1 MICSKCKKE
10 IPDGKVFCPYCG
22 NEIRFVPDYNVFEED
37 YLSSMISEE
46 AKAKKEKEREKE
58 KKLLRKKYLLY
69 AIPAVLVLIIIIIGW
84 NMYFHSYK
92 FYINKADQALK
103 IKDYTSAIN
112 YGESALSKQKT
123 AKAYYVIA
131 KSEVELNKTKDA
143 IKDLKSAIA
152 LNPKYE
158 KAYKLLIDL
167 YLANDDYDSISALK
181 IKASDKSILKLF
193 DNIVI
198 GKISFSLKAGKYH
211 DKKELK
217 LSTNSDYDIYYTTD
231 GNIPDRFNGTKFD
244 KELPIEL
251 EEGKNVVKAALV
263 DDEGRI
269 GKVYTKKY
277 EISFIKPEDPKINP
291 ESGRFTVPSQI
302 TILADGNCRLYY
314 TWDGTDPT
322 VDSPEYT
329 GPINI
334 PEGNNVLSV
343 VAIDK
348 YGMSSNVVRQ
358 NYIYEP

>member
-1 MICSKCKKE
+1 MGS
-10 IPDGKVFCPYCG
+10 G
-22 NEIRFVPDYNVFEED
+22 NDNPFYDAVAR
-37 YLSSMISEE
+37 
-46 AKAKKEKEREKE
+46 AT
-58 KKLLRKKYLLY
+58 LY
-69 AIPAVLVLIIIIIGW
+69 VK
-84 NMYFHSYK
+84 S
-92 FYINKADQALK
+92 
-103 IKDYTSAIN
+103 
-112 YGESALSKQKT
+112 SALSAYQSSEAWDVFQTKKT
-123 AKAYYVIA
+123 VDQQACGQP
-131 KSEVELNKTKDA
+131 TFQ
-143 IKDLKSAIA
+143 
-152 LNPKYE
+152 
-158 KAYKLLIDL
+158 
-167 YLANDDYDSISALK
+167 LADY
-181 IKASDKSILKLF
+181 IL
-193 DNIVI
+193 
-198 GKISFSLKAGKYH
+198 SMSTATAGA
-211 DKKELK
+211 
-217 LSTNSDYDIYYTTD
+217 TIYYTTD

-244 KELPIEL
+244 KELPIDL
-251 EEGKNVVKAALV
+251 EEGKTVVKAALV

-322 VDSPEYT
+322 VESSEYT